1 MITSLA
7 SLASPFSAKSV
18 DDIYINI
25 SHFLDHFMMLIFA
38 KAAYDAGRNFGFSY
52 DEIIVYGTIGFVL
65 FGGMAPVAAQLADR
79 FSRSLLMVIFHF
91 GIGFSA
97 IMAGLSQSI
106 VQLTLAIGFIGIFAS
121 IYHPV
126 GIVMLVKSNKKI
138 GFRLGVN
145 GVFGNMGVAAAPLI
159 TGLLLTVGDWR
170 LCFIVPGVC
179 CLAYGVVFARAL
191 KKGQGTSP
199 TARVNAAD
207 SFAPNWKRALAA
219 LALST
224 ASGGFIFGAM
234 TFIVPRYF
242 ELSMTNLSTSVAIT
256 GLLAALVYA
265 VASFSQIA
273 VGWLIDRYSPKN
285 VLFFMAIGQVF
296 FIYLA
301 AQFNDLTLFVAM
313 LLAMSFVFGQIPIT
327 DTILSRYVPDS
338 WRGRVFSV
346 KFMLNL
352 SIGASVLPICSL
364 ILQIGYSMTTLF
376 NLMSAIAILIIVAA
390 IILPQQT
397 NDQRLD
403 HVTTE

>member
-1 MITSLA
+1 MIDSLTR
-7 SLASPFSAKSV
+7 PFRGKTV

-25 SHFLDHFMMLIFA
+25 SHFLDHFIMLIFA
-38 KAAYDAGRNFGFSY
+38 KAAYDAGRHFGFSY
-52 DEIIVYGTIGFVL
+52 DEIIVYGAVGFVL
-65 FGGMAPVAAQLADR
+65 FGGMAPFAAQLADR

-91 GIGFSA
+91 GIGFGA
-97 IMAGLSQSI
+97 IMAGISQSI
-106 VQLTLAIGFIGIFAS
+106 GQLITALGVIGIFAA

-126 GIVMLVKSNKKI
+126 GIAMLVKSNKLI

-145 GVFGNMGVAAAPLI
+145 GVFGNFGVAAAPLI
-159 TGLLLTVGDWR
+159 TGLLLTIGDWQ
-170 LCFIVPGVC
+170 LCFIIPGLFC
-179 CLAYGVVFARAL
+179 IAYGVAFARAL
-191 KKGQGTSP
+191 KDDTDNTSKSR
-199 TARVNAAD
+199 TSAVE

-242 ELSMTNLSTSVAIT
+242 EISMVSLSTSVAVT

-273 VGWLIDRYSPKN
+273 VGWLIDRYSPRN
-285 VLFFMAIGQVF
+285 VLLTMAIGQVV

-301 AQFNDLTLFVAM
+301 AQFNNLALFFAM

-327 DTILSRYVPDS
+327 DAILSRYVPDA
-338 WRGRVFSV
+338 WRARVFSV

-352 SIGASVLPICSL
+352 SIGASVLPICGI
-364 ILQIGYSMTTLF
+364 ILQTGYSMTHLF
-376 NLMSAIAILIIVAA
+376 TLMSAIATLIVIAA
-390 IILPQQT
+390 IVLPQQQS
-397 NDQRLD
+397 DQRID
-403 HVTTE
+403 HALTK